1 MKKGSF
7 IFLVLILIGGMFC
20 SFNLYYNKKKPNDY
34 YYTNLLAKNLTL
46 CKTYECRVLDTN
58 FYRTEILNNDDIN
71 TINYFL
77 KELKKPNF
85 LPSSQAI
92 KTEPEYKIFFNFPE
106 SKEKYVINIYNSQYI
121 SIQPWDG
128 DFLLDYIDMS
138 NIPLRYNLY
147 SLAKNAFIKEPN
159 FK

>member
-7 IFLVLILIGGMFC
+7 IFLVLILIGSIFF
-20 SFNLYYNKKKPNDY
+20 SLNLYYNKKKPNDY
-34 YYTNLLAKNLTL
+34 YYTNLLAKNLAL
-46 CKTYECRVLDTN
+46 YKTYECRVLDTN
-58 FYRTEILNNDDIN
+58 FYKTEMLNKDDIN
-71 TINYFL
+71 TVKDFL
-77 KELKKPNF
+77 RQLKKPNF
-85 LPSSQAI
+85 LTVPQGI

-128 DFLLDYIDMS
+128 DFQLDYIDMTK
-138 NIPLRYNLY
+138 IPLRYNLY